1 MTVSH
6 ALHASNG
13 PAAEDRAREIVDGL
27 GEGFLSVDADWRLT
41 DCNAAAE
48 RLLRRQRKDILG
60 RKLWRLAGLP
70 SRSSIAALA
79 RRVAATRKA
88 EEAELA
94 FSTGNGPQILSVRAF
109 PLGGGVG
116 AVWRDITCARRAE
129 RRLAE
134 TRTFY
139 REVADG
145 VPAAA
150 WLSRADGKLE
160 FVNPAMAE
168 ALGRPE
174 AALLG
179 DGWMDF
185 LDPEDREGLLL
196 ARAAARKAHAP
207 FRYEGRFR
215 AADGSLR
222 LIQLCGRPRFD
233 AGGAFGGHV
242 GVASDVT
249 ETRAAET
256 RQRTLINELNHRVKN
271 ALSTVQSLVRQTL
284 REHRASKRIEA
295 AVADRLVALAA
306 AHDVLTRED
315 WSGAELGDIVAE
327 AVRPYAGRVTANGP
341 RVRIAPR
348 PAVALSMA
356 LHELATNAAKYGAL
370 SAGDGGVELSWRR
383 DGAHAV
389 VRWREH
395 DGPAIAS
402 PKRCGFG
409 SRLLGPVL
417 AGELGEPAAM
427 TFAPEGV
434 VCTIR
439 TPAEG
444 P

>member
-6 ALHASNG
+6 APQVPDGS
-13 PAAEDRAREIVDGL
+13 AAEDRAREIVDGL

-79 RRVAATRKA
+79 RRVAATRTA

-94 FSTGNGPQILSVRAF
+94 FSTDNGQHVLSVRAF

-116 AVWRDITCARRAE
+116 AVWRDITRARRAE

-150 WLSRADGKLE
+150 WLSRADGRLE

-174 AALLG
+174 AVLLG

-185 LDPEDREGLLL
+185 LDPEDRPGLMLTRAE
-196 ARAAARKAHAP
+196 ARTAHAP
-207 FRYEGRFR
+207 FRYEARFR

-222 LIQLCGRPRFD
+222 LIQLYGRPRFD
-233 AGGAFGGHV
+233 AAGAFSGHV
-242 GVASDVT
+242 GIAGDVT
-249 ETRAAET
+249 EIRAAEA

-284 REHRASKRIEA
+284 REHKAPKSIETA
-295 AVADRLVALAA
+295 LADRLVALAS

-315 WSGAELGDIVAE
+315 WSGAELSDIVDE
-327 AVRPYAGRVTANGP
+327 AIKPYAGRITASGP
-341 RVRIAPR
+341 HVRIAPR
-348 PAVALSMA
+348 TAIALSMA

-370 SAGDGGVELSWRR
+370 SAGDGAVELSWRR
-383 DGAHAV
+383 EGRQAV
-389 VRWREH
+389 VRWREY
-395 DGPAIAS
+395 DGPAIS
-402 PKRCGFG
+402 PPKRRGFG

-417 AGELGEPAAM
+417 AGELGEPATI

-434 VCTIR
+434 ICTIHA
-439 TPAEG
+439 PAEG